1 MPSLILDS
9 HQVHQKLERIALEIL
24 ERTSEHDHVLLAG
37 IQSSGFA
44 VARLIAR
51 YLKSFS
57 QKDLTVYSVQ
67 LDKTQPLNHPVV
79 TNISSEI
86 LPKATLI
93 IIDDVQNSG
102 RTLSYALMYFLQF
115 PVYSVQTCVLIDR
128 RHNKFPVKPDYI
140 GLSLSTTLQE
150 HVEVLVDGDV
160 INVMLH

>member
-24 ERTSEHDHVLLAG
+24 ERTSDHDHVLLAG

-44 VARLIAR
+44 IARLIAR

-150 HVEVLVDGDV
+150 HVEVLVDGDE

>member
-24 ERTSEHDHVLLAG
+24 ERTSEHNHVLLAG
-37 IQSSGFA
+37 IQTSGFA
-44 VARLIAR
+44 IAKLIAR

-57 QKDLTVYSVQ
+57 EKELTVYSVQ

-79 TNISSEI
+79 TNISSE
-86 LPKATLI
+86 LLSQATLI

-102 RTLSYALMYFLQF
+102 RTLSYALMHFLQF

-150 HVEVLVDGDV
+150 HVEVIVEGDE